1 MIKEEAIIVMKRG
14 SFMTNVDIGAGV
26 NITPRTIVST
36 EIK

>member
-14 SFMTNVDIGAGV
+14 SFTTNVD
-26 NITPRTIVST
+26 ITPRTIVST